1 MLRYVHR
8 RLKEIAEKTYTILD
22 AKRSWT
28 CEKSTVTKTSSE
40 LCNRDSKPNA
50 VNIFNASS
58 QEVNNTKQAGSQHKG
73 EEKCH
78 HNEKYFYNQDTWI
91 SALTWVNFFVIF
103 L

>member
-28 CEKSTVTKTSSE
+28 CEKSTLNKNGSE
-40 LCNRDSKPNA
+40 QLCNRSSSKKPNA
-50 VNIFNASS
+50 VTIFQAPAHEAIRSKQQESS
-58 QEVNNTKQAGSQHKG
+58 QGG

-78 HNEKYFYNQDTWI
+78 HKEQSFCYQETWL
-91 SALTWVNFFVIF
+91 SALTWVR
-103 L
+103 